1 MAVDKKKIL
10 KKSINPSRIIVV
22 GFCLLILLGA
32 LLLMMPLSTE
42 DGHSEDFLTCLFT
55 ATSASCVT
63 GLSLVDTATNWS
75 SFGEGV
81 ILSMI
86 QIGGIGFMTMA
97 MMLSMLVKRV
107 ISPKERM
114 ITAQSFNLS
123 SLSGIVALTKK
134 IIFGTF
140 FFELVGSVALA
151 FRFVPLFGWEQGIW
165 KSVFT
170 SVSAF
175 CNAGFDL
182 MGDYSGK
189 FSGLTSFYGDSV
201 VNITIM
207 LLIIIGGIGFFVWN
221 ELWDFF
227 RKGKRLS
234 VYSKIVLIST
244 VLLIAGGALVFGV
257 VEWNNPDT
265 LGCMSASDKMLASG
279 FQSVTTR
286 TAGFSTVDMSSMM
299 PLTKLVFMG
308 LMFIGG
314 CSGSTAG
321 GVKVGTVAIVLIS
334 AWFVL
339 RGKSEVTVMKRRLSH
354 KNVLRAFA
362 IVMLQLF
369 VTLVGAVIIM
379 SSGGSLMNSMFEAFS
394 ASGTVGLTLN
404 LTTSLNVVSKVAVI
418 LLMYFGR
425 VGILTV
431 SCAVMAKLSESEGE
445 YTRAEAN
452 MLVG

>member
-1 MAVDKKKIL
+1 MSVNRKELL
-10 KKSINPSRIIVV
+10 KKSINPSRIIAV
-22 GFCLLILLGA
+22 GFGLLILLGA
-32 LLLMMPLSTE
+32 ILLMLPVATE
-42 DGHSEDFLTCLFT
+42 DGHSEDFLTCIFT

-81 ILSMI
+81 ILGMI

-97 MMLSMLVKRV
+97 MMLSLLVKRV

-123 SLSGIVALTKK
+123 SLSGIVSLTKK

-140 FFELVGSVALA
+140 FFEFVGAVALA
-151 FRFVPLFGWEQGIW
+151 FRFVPMFGWEQGIW

-170 SVSAF
+170 SISAF

-182 MGDYSGK
+182 MGDHSGE
-189 FSGLTSFYGDSV
+189 FSGLTAFYSDGV
-201 VNITIM
+201 VNITVM

-221 ELWDFF
+221 ELWDLFK
-227 RKGKRLS
+227 KGKRLS
-234 VYSKIVLIST
+234 VYTKIVLIST
-244 VLLIAGGALVFGV
+244 AILLLGGTLVFGIL
-257 VEWNNPDT
+257 EWNNPGT
-265 LGCMSASDKMLASG
+265 LGSMSTSDKILTSG

-286 TAGFSTVDMSSMM
+286 TAGFSTVDMTAMM
-299 PLTKLVFMG
+299 PLTKFVFMG

-321 GVKVGTVAIVLIS
+321 GVKVGTIAIVFIS

-339 RGKSEVTVMKRRLSH
+339 RGKSEVTVMRRRLSH
-354 KNVLRAFA
+354 RNILRAFA

-369 VTLVGAVIIM
+369 VTLVGAVIIL
-379 SSGGSLMNSMFEAFS
+379 SSGGSLMDSMFEAFS

-404 LTTSLNVVSKVAVI
+404 LTTSLNVVSKVADI

-431 SCAVMAKLSESEGE
+431 SCAVMAKLSESESE